1 MQIEE
6 IFQRLPEAVN
16 SRPELV
22 RMGRFCNAEF
32 LVEVGE
38 RTFQITVETGRV
50 TGVHRGVLMMRA
62 WRFAI
67 RAGEDAWR
75 EFWSPAPRPGYND
88 IFAMTSRGHAKIE
101 GDVGPLLQ
109 NLRYLKE
116 LLRLPATM
124 RRETA

>member
-1 MQIEE
+1 MQIET
-6 IFQRLPEAVN
+6 IFQRLPEAAN

-22 RMGRFCNAEF
+22 RMGRYCTAEF

-38 RTFQITVETGRV
+38 HTFRITVEAGRV
-50 TGVHRGVLMMRA
+50 TGVHHGVLMMRA

-75 EFWSPAPRPGYND
+75 EFWSPAPRPGFND

-116 LLRLPATM
+116 LLQLPATM
-124 RRETA
+124 RGQTT

>member
-1 MQIEE
+1 MQIEA
-6 IFQRLPEAVN
+6 IFQRLPEAAN

-22 RMGRFCNAEF
+22 RIGRFCNAEF

-50 TGVHRGVLMMRA
+50 TGVHRGALMMRA

-75 EFWSPAPRPGYND
+75 EFWEPAPRPGYND
-88 IFAMTSRGHAKIE
+88 IFAMTSRGHARIE

-109 NLRYLKE
+109 NLRYFKE

-124 RRETA
+124 RGETT

>member
-50 TGVHRGVLMMRA
+50 TGVHRGALMMRT

-75 EFWSPAPRPGYND
+75 EFWSPAPRPGFND

-124 RRETA
+124 RGETT

>member
-1 MQIEE
+1 MQIEA
-6 IFQRLPEAVN
+6 IFQRLPEVAN

-32 LVEVGE
+32 LVEIGE
-38 RTFQITVETGRV
+38 RTFQITVEAGRV

-67 RAGEDAWR
+67 RAGDDAWR
-75 EFWSPAPRPGYND
+75 EFWSPIPRPGFND

-116 LLRLPATM
+116 LLQLPATM
-124 RRETA
+124 RGQMT

>member
-22 RMGRFCNAEF
+22 RMGRFCDAEF
-32 LVEVGE
+32 LLEVGE

-50 TGVHRGVLMMRA
+50 TAVHRGALMMRA

-75 EFWSPAPRPGYND
+75 EFWSPIPRPGFND

-101 GDVGPLLQ
+101 GDVEPLLQ

-124 RRETA
+124 RGETT

>member
-16 SRPELV
+16 SRSELV
-22 RMGRFCNAEF
+22 RMGRFCSAEF

-38 RTFQITVETGRV
+38 RTFQVTVEAGRV
-50 TGVHRGVLMMRA
+50 TAVHRGVLMMRA

-75 EFWSPAPRPGYND
+75 EFWSPVPRPGFND

-124 RRETA
+124 RGETT

>member
-1 MQIEE
+1 MQIEA
-6 IFQRLPEAVN
+6 IFQRLPEAAN

-22 RMGRFCNAEF
+22 RMGCFCNTEF

-38 RTFQITVETGRV
+38 RTFQITVEAGRV

-62 WRFAI
+62 WCFAI
-67 RAGEDAWR
+67 RADEDVWR
-75 EFWSPAPRPGYND
+75 EFWSPAPRPGFND

-101 GDVGPLLQ
+101 GDMGPLLQ

-124 RRETA
+124 RGQTT

>member
-1 MQIEE
+1 MEIDA
-6 IFQRLPEAVN
+6 IFQQLPETAN

-22 RMGRFCNAEF
+22 RMGRFCNTEF
-32 LVEVGE
+32 LMEVGE
-38 RTFQITVETGRV
+38 RTFQITVEAGRV
-50 TGVHRGVLMMRA
+50 TGVHRGMLMMRA

-75 EFWSPAPRPGYND
+75 EFWSPIPGPGFND
-88 IFAMTSRGHAKIE
+88 IFAMTSRGHATIE

-116 LLRLPATM
+116 LLQLPATM
-124 RRETA
+124 RMQTR

>member
-1 MQIEE
+1 MQIET
-6 IFQRLPEAVN
+6 IFQRLPEAAN

-22 RMGRFCNAEF
+22 RMGRFCNTEF

-38 RTFQITVETGRV
+38 RTFQITVEAGRV

-62 WRFAI
+62 WCFAI
-67 RAGEDAWR
+67 RADEDAWR
-75 EFWSPAPRPGYND
+75 EFWSPAPRPGFND

-101 GDVGPLLQ
+101 GDMGPLLQ

-124 RRETA
+124 RGQTT

>member
-1 MQIEE
+1 MQIEA
-6 IFQRLPEAVN
+6 IFQRLPEAAN
-16 SRPELV
+16 SRPDLV
-22 RMGRFCNAEF
+22 RMGRFCDAEF

-38 RTFQITVETGRV
+38 RTFQITVEAGRV
-50 TGVHRGVLMMRA
+50 TGVRRGVLMMRA

-75 EFWSPAPRPGYND
+75 EFWSPIPRPGFND
-88 IFAMTSRGHAKIE
+88 IFAMTSRGHATIE
-101 GDVGPLLQ
+101 GDVGTLLQ

-124 RRETA
+124 RGQTT

>member
-1 MQIEE
+1 MHSEE

-16 SRPELV
+16 SRPDLV

-50 TGVHRGVLMMRA
+50 TGVHRGALVMRA

-75 EFWSPAPRPGYND
+75 EFWSPAPRPGFND

-101 GDVGPLLQ
+101 GDGGPRLQ
-109 NLRYLKE
+109 SLRYFKE

-124 RRETA
+124 RGETT

>member
-1 MQIEE
+1 MQIEA
-6 IFQRLPEAVN
+6 IFQRLPEAAN

-22 RMGRFCNAEF
+22 RMGRFCNTEF

-38 RTFQITVETGRV
+38 RTFQITVEAGRV
-50 TGVHRGVLMMRA
+50 TGVRRGVLMMRA

-75 EFWSPAPRPGYND
+75 EFWSPIPRPGFND

-124 RRETA
+124 RGQTT

>member
-1 MQIEE
+1 MQIEA
-6 IFQRLPEAVN
+6 IFQRLPEVAN

-32 LVEVGE
+32 LVEIGE
-38 RTFQITVETGRV
+38 RTFQITVEAGRV

-75 EFWSPAPRPGYND
+75 EFWSPAPRPGFND

-116 LLRLPATM
+116 LLQLPATM
-124 RRETA
+124 RGQTT